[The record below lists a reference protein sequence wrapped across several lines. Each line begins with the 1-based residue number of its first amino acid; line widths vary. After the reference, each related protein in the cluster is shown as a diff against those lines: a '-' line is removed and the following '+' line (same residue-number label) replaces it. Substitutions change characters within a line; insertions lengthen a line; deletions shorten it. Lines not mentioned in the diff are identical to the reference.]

1 MFLLTFSGFQN
12 VVSEIAIEIIAIV
25 YKRLMLGHVKHGLS
39 QAVMK
44 WHVNSDL
51 KQSKHT
57 HRKICLQHF
66 YLYGVTLLC
75 TN

>member
-25 YKRLMLGHVKHGLS
+25 YKRLIYGYKRLIMLGHVKHGLS
-39 QAVMK
+39 QAVIK

-51 KQSKHT
+51 QT
-57 HRKICLQHF
+57 E
-66 YLYGVTLLC
+66 
-75 TN
+75 